1 MRPVLAAVGTLALLG
16 AATTAAGKPGDRKR
30 IGEPGA
36 WKELH
41 EGQVIG
47 DRLYAATL
55 DDRLHA
61 IDLAT
66 GKSTVFDKDTGD
78 TVAAMTAVGPTL
90 YLLLQFGAEQVLHR
104 YDMKTRKQSDLC
116 YGLHGNDP
124 VVLGDVLYLLRDGSD
139 YVAGVDIATCQ
150 ESEHDKTWVDW
161 SWMFETGGKLHGLD
175 DGGELGTRAP
185 GDVEEVAI
193 AAKVPVKPPLWFAG
207 NASYLV
213 TIDARG
219 RMHAT
224 ALATGKSRRI
234 GKTKWTEV
242 QWLGLGSDGAEAY
255 VVAGGT
261 LFRVSLK

>member
-1 MRPVLAAVGTLALLG
+1 MRPVLAAVVTLTVLG
-16 AATTAAGKPGDRKR
+16 AATTAAGKPGDRTR
-30 IGEPGA
+30 IGGRGA

-66 GKSTVFDKDTGD
+66 GKSTVFDEDTGD

-116 YGLHGNDP
+116 YGLHGSDP

-139 YVAGVDIATCQ
+139 YIAGMDIATCQ
-150 ESEHDKTWVDW
+150 ASEHDTISVDW

-175 DGGELGTRAP
+175 AGGELGAQAP
-185 GDVEEVAI
+185 GDVEEVSI
-193 AAKVPVKPPLWFAG
+193 ATKVPVKPPLWFAG

-213 TIDARG
+213 TIDTRG
-219 RMHAT
+219 RMSAT
-224 ALATGKSRRI
+224 GLATGKSRRI
-234 GKTKWTEV
+234 GKTKWTGV
-242 QWLGLGSDGAEAY
+242 QWLGLAPQGDEAY
-255 VVAGGT
+255 VVAAGT
-261 LFRVSLK
+261 LYRVSLT